1 MAVLGMRGTGNFT
14 SVERPENFRQAIGLL
29 FPNGTA
35 PLTAFLSRLKEEA
48 TDDPIFHWFE
58 KSMPLQR
65 ASVRGAG
72 TSNPPA
78 DDADVSS
85 AGTADVYIKVRPT
98 GASSDDASIFKP
110 GHIVLN
116 EETNENLLVLAV
128 DTTNNTIKCRR
139 DVGAKHAT
147 NPAITANTTTDAS
160 THHLWI
166 VGNGFPEGA
175 SVGQSIAYAPVRHYN
190 YCQIARTPVSL
201 TGTAIKTRLEYDDQG
216 PFRESKREAAQ
227 VHATEIEKALL
238 FGEREEITSLTG
250 PAAPLDS
257 VSSGKKLR
265 FTRGIVNWLPTATT
279 SSVSVNTDLNS
290 YNSGILTEA
299 IAESWFEEIFR
310 YGNRDKLCF
319 AGSTALMVL
328 NQLAKNKSVIQV
340 SAGDTTYGFRL
351 QQIYTVFG
359 TLMLYNHP
367 LMSDNP
373 AWRKALIVLDL
384 DKFRFRYVRDTQYLK
399 DRQSPGDDAKI
410 DEYLTEFGLEA
421 HFTGATPDAN
431 SPNTVASPCAHGIM
445 SGIASYGG

>member
-1 MAVLGMRGTGNFT
+1 MAVLGMRGTGNFLP
-14 SVERPENFRQAIGLL
+14 VERPENFRQAIGLL

-65 ASVRGAG
+65 AQVIGAA
-72 TSNPPA
+72 TSNPPSA
-78 DDADVSS
+78 STTVSAS
-85 AGTADVYIKVRPT
+85 GTADVYILVKPI
-98 GASSDDASIFKP
+98 GASSNDASIFKP
-110 GHIVLN
+110 GHVVLN
-116 EETNENLLVLAV
+116 EQTNENLLVLAV

-147 NPAITANTTTDAS
+147 NPAITHTTDY
-160 THHLWI
+160 LWV

-175 SVGQSIAYAPVRHYN
+175 SVGQSIAYAPVRQYN

-201 TGTAIKTRLEYDDQG
+201 TGTAMKTRLEYDDQG
-216 PFRESKREAAQ
+216 PFREAKREAAQ

-250 PAAPLDS
+250 PSAPLDS
-257 VSSGKKLR
+257 TSSGKKLR
-265 FTRGIVNWLPTATT
+265 YTRGFVNWLPTATT
-279 SSVSVNTDLNS
+279 SSVSVNTDLNT
-290 YNSGILTEA
+290 YNSGILTES

-367 LMSDNP
+367 LLSDNVT
-373 AWRKALIVLDL
+373 WRKSLIVLDL

-431 SPNTVASPCAHGIM
+431 SPSTVAMPCAHGLM
-445 SGIASYGG
+445 TGIASYGG